1 MALPDTKRPGDSI
14 LAADFNALTQ
24 AAGLLPALM
33 AGSGVSI
40 SRGAQGVV
48 ISAGGGLS
56 PVILEGIVEEV
67 HGQDGDL
74 VEAVKYT
81 VRPRGQENDEALI
94 EQRLPIYNR
103 PFAATKL
110 KRTAR
115 VGELCFIVRLPDETG
130 TQFSDDL
137 WMLTEQL
144 DTFTCGS
151 PGGRP
156 LPEDPLKKKKARTLV
171 GVNDSGPAST
181 GTNAPTSS

>member
-1 MALPDTKRPGDSI
+1 MALPDTKRPGDRI

-24 AAGLLPALM
+24 AAGMLPALM

-137 WMLTEQL
+137 WMLTEQI
-144 DTFTCGS
+144 DTFLCGS

-156 LPEDPLKKKKARTLV
+156 LPPDPLKKKPRELA
-171 GVNDSGPAST
+171 GVTDSGPAST
-181 GTNAPTSS
+181 TTDVGTSS